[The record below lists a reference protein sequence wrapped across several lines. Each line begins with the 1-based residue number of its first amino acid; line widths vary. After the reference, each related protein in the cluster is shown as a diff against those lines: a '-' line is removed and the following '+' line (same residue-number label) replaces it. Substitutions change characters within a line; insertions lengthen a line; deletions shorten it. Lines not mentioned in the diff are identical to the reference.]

1 MNYYSLVTNLHCGAR
16 FSYFC
21 NIISALS
28 VYLKLKEKVKIMGNK
43 KFNLTKL
50 ALAMGVTLGLS
61 GCFSDNDNNID
72 IKPPVPEEPDTIVVG
87 ELPDGAVAK
96 KQAAAF
102 TVSVEDLSGGPLGTF
117 LVPVTVK
124 ITKGADKVVSLDGS
138 ELTTEELTLDSGLTG
153 IFSAAVA
160 DVSEEVTVTVNFT
173 ADGYINNSTT
183 FTLSSDNTDE
193 SATVRLAPR
202 NSSEDIPVKVAAES
216 KAVEELVKEGETLA
230 FDEETGAITVTDAN
244 GNPQPITLAKEI
256 EAEAETDDKGGVEVV
271 IPSGSQMLFR
281 DSEGEL
287 KPLTSAP
294 QLTVAYFNN
303 EASSVTEAN
312 NNGDA
317 ADQAR
322 ESSTL
327 DVFPGGLDLEVAVP
341 ASDDDNATE
350 APQAGAFTTAGFVA
364 IELTD
369 AEGNKVKSFGETDG
383 KENSIEVK
391 MTVDAN
397 TANACPMNYGTT
409 DLDQKTVADFATDST
424 KATDS
429 AYFRKGACVTVEGG
443 SIASRTVKEGDI
455 IPVWSYDADE
465 AQWSFESYGVAQKV
479 EGNDSIFNVA
489 VQVTHLSYW
498 NLDFFNWREPN
509 RGQCGTNGRV
519 EFDIVYGGED
529 EVQNSTPFSLLV
541 ESQTNGYR
549 KLKRARDSFFFDKST
564 ILNPPSFPVFLQFLE
579 NGANIIDGVKG
590 DENNPV
596 DGTASRLKLDDVC
609 ELDGKTVVLV
619 NEEPVE
625 TFAQPFKTELV
636 CNVEG
641 ADEQGRA
648 ASATTV
654 YLFQDGARV
663 GSIRVGS
670 IRTGNDGTAVYNNLV
685 AGDYTARA
693 ANTTDN
699 NALTEAVS
707 FTASATEVALEIP
720 VANCVPTE
728 KPVTGTGGS

>member
-1 MNYYSLVTNLHCGAR
+1 
-16 FSYFC
+16 
-21 NIISALS
+21 
-28 VYLKLKEKVKIMGNK
+28 MGNK

-50 ALAMGVTLGLS
+50 ALAMGVTLGLA

-72 IKPPVPEEPDTIVVG
+72 IKPPVPEEPDTVVVG
-87 ELPDGAVAK
+87 ELPDGAVAQ

-102 TVSVEDLSGGPLGTF
+102 TVSVEDLSGAALGTADA
-117 LVPVTVK
+117 PVTVR

-138 ELTTEELTLDSGLTG
+138 ELAAEELTLNAGTG

-173 ADGYINNSTT
+173 ADGFINNSTT

-193 SATVRLAPR
+193 SATVRLVPR
-202 NSSEDIPVKVAAES
+202 TSSADTPVKVAAES
-216 KAVEELVKEGETLA
+216 KAVAELVKEGETLA
-230 FDEETGAITVTDAN
+230 FDEETGAITVTDEN
-244 GNPQPITLAKEI
+244 GDPQPITLAKEI
-256 EAEAETDDKGGVEVV
+256 EAATEKDDKGGVEVV
-271 IPSGSQMLFR
+271 IPSGRQMLYR

-294 QLTVAYFNN
+294 ELTVAYFNN
-303 EASSVTEAN
+303 EASTATEAN

-317 ADQAR
+317 ASQAR

-327 DVFPGGLDLEVAVP
+327 DVFPGGLDLEVPVP
-341 ASDDDNATE
+341 ASDATDAAE

-369 AEGNKVKSFGETDG
+369 AEGNKVKEFGETDG
-383 KENSIEVK
+383 KKNSIEVK

-409 DLDQKTVADFATDST
+409 DLDQETVAAFATDST

-443 SIASRTVKEGDI
+443 TVASRTVKEGDI

-519 EFDIVYGGED
+519 EFDIVYGGEN

-579 NGANIIDGVKG
+579 SGENIIDGVKG

-596 DGTASRLKLDDVC
+596 DGTATRLKLDDVC

-641 ADEQGRA
+641 ADQQGRA

-654 YLFQDGARV
+654 YLFQDG
-663 GSIRVGS
+663 SRVGS

-693 ANTTDN
+693 ANTTAN

>member
-1 MNYYSLVTNLHCGAR
+1 
-16 FSYFC
+16 
-21 NIISALS
+21 
-28 VYLKLKEKVKIMGNK
+28 MGNK

-50 ALAMGVTLGLS
+50 ALAMGVTLGLA

-87 ELPDGAVAK
+87 ELPDGAVAE

-102 TVSVEDLSGGPLGTF
+102 TVSVEDLSGAALGTAEA
-117 LVPVTVK
+117 PVTVR

-138 ELTTEELTLDSGLTG
+138 ELAAEELTLNAGTG

-173 ADGYINNSTT
+173 ADGFINNSTT

-193 SATVRLAPR
+193 SATVRLVPR
-202 NSSEDIPVKVAAES
+202 TSSADTPVKVAAES
-216 KAVEELVKEGETLA
+216 KAVAELVKEGETLA
-230 FDEETGAITVTDAN
+230 FDEETGAITVTDEN
-244 GNPQPITLAKEI
+244 GDPKPITLAKEI
-256 EAEAETDDKGGVEVV
+256 EAETDKDDKGGVEVV
-271 IPSGSQMLFR
+271 IPSGSQMLYR

-287 KPLTSAP
+287 QPLTSAP
-294 QLTVAYFNN
+294 ELTVAYFNN

-327 DVFPGGLDLEVAVP
+327 DVFPGGLDLEVPVP
-341 ASDDDNATE
+341 ASDDANATE

-369 AEGNKVKSFGETDG
+369 AEGNKVKNFGEKDG

-409 DLDQKTVADFATDST
+409 DLDQEKVRNFATDST

-443 SIASRTVKEGDI
+443 TVASRTVKEGDI

-519 EFDIVYGGED
+519 EFDIVYGGEN

-579 NGANIIDGVKG
+579 SGANIIDGVKG

-596 DGTASRLKLDDVC
+596 DGTATRLKLDDVC

-641 ADEQGRA
+641 ADQQGRA

-654 YLFQDGARV
+654 YLFQDG
-663 GSIRVGS
+663 SRVGS

-693 ANTTDN
+693 ANTTAN

-720 VANCVPTE
+720 VANCVATE

>member
-1 MNYYSLVTNLHCGAR
+1 
-16 FSYFC
+16 
-21 NIISALS
+21 
-28 VYLKLKEKVKIMGNK
+28 MGNK

-50 ALAMGVTLGLS
+50 ALAMGVTLGLA

-87 ELPDGAVAK
+87 ELPDGAVAE

-102 TVSVEDLSGGPLGTF
+102 TVSVEDLSGAALGTAEA
-117 LVPVTVK
+117 PVTVR

-138 ELTTEELTLDSGLTG
+138 ELAAEELTLNAGTG

-160 DVSEEVTVTVNFT
+160 DVSEEVTVTVNFI
-173 ADGYINNSTT
+173 ADGFINNSTT

-193 SATVRLAPR
+193 SATVRLVPR
-202 NSSEDIPVKVAAES
+202 TSSADTPVKVAAES

-230 FDEETGAITVTDAN
+230 FDEETGAITVTDEN
-244 GNPQPITLAKEI
+244 GDPQPITLTKEI
-256 EAEAETDDKGGVEVV
+256 EAATEKDDKGGVEVV
-271 IPSGSQMLFR
+271 IPSGSQMLYR

-287 KPLTSAP
+287 KPLTGAP
-294 QLTVAYFNN
+294 ELTVAYFNN
-303 EASSVTEAN
+303 EASTATEAN

-317 ADQAR
+317 ASQAR

-341 ASDDDNATE
+341 ASDATDATE

-369 AEGNKVKSFGETDG
+369 AEGNKVKNFGETDG

-409 DLDQKTVADFATDST
+409 DLDQETVRNFATDST

-443 SIASRTVKEGDI
+443 TVASRTVKEGDI

-519 EFDIVYGGED
+519 EFDIVYGGEN

-596 DGTASRLKLDDVC
+596 DGTATRLKLDDVC

-619 NEEPVE
+619 NDEPVE

-641 ADEQGRA
+641 ADQQGRA

-654 YLFQDGARV
+654 YLFQDG
-663 GSIRVGS
+663 SRVGS
-670 IRTGNDGTAVYNNLV
+670 IRTGNDGKAVYNNLV

-693 ANTTDN
+693 ANTTAN

-720 VANCVPTE
+720 VANCVATE

>member
-1 MNYYSLVTNLHCGAR
+1 
-16 FSYFC
+16 
-21 NIISALS
+21 
-28 VYLKLKEKVKIMGNK
+28 MGNK

-50 ALAMGVTLGLS
+50 ALAMGVTLGLA

-87 ELPDGAVAK
+87 ELPDGAVAE

-102 TVSVEDLSGGPLGTF
+102 TVSVEDLSGAALGTSEA
-117 LVPVTVK
+117 PVTVR

-138 ELTTEELTLDSGLTG
+138 ELAAEELTLNAGTG

-160 DVSEEVTVTVNFT
+160 DVSEEVTVTVNFI
-173 ADGYINNSTT
+173 AEGFINNSTT

-193 SATVRLAPR
+193 SATVRLVPR
-202 NSSEDIPVKVAAES
+202 TSSADTPVKVAAES

-230 FDEETGAITVTDAN
+230 FDEETGAITVTDEN
-244 GNPQPITLAKEI
+244 GDPQPITLTKEI
-256 EAEAETDDKGGVEVV
+256 EAATEKDDKGGVEVV
-271 IPSGSQMLFR
+271 IPSGSQMLYR

-287 KPLTSAP
+287 KPLTGAP
-294 QLTVAYFNN
+294 ELTVAYFNN
-303 EASSVTEAN
+303 EASTATEAN

-317 ADQAR
+317 ASQAR

-327 DVFPGGLDLEVAVP
+327 DVFPGGLDLEVPVP
-341 ASDDDNATE
+341 ASNATDAAE

-369 AEGNKVKSFGETDG
+369 AEGNKVKNFGETDG
-383 KENSIEVK
+383 KKNSIEVK

-409 DLDQKTVADFATDST
+409 DLDQETVAAFATDST

-443 SIASRTVKEGDI
+443 TVASRTVKEGDI

-519 EFDIVYGGED
+519 EFDIVYSGEN

-596 DGTASRLKLDDVC
+596 DGTATRLKLDDVC

-619 NEEPVE
+619 NDEPVE

-641 ADEQGRA
+641 ADQQGRA

-654 YLFQDGARV
+654 YLFQDG
-663 GSIRVGS
+663 SRVGS
-670 IRTGNDGTAVYNNLV
+670 IRTGNDGKAVYNNLV

-693 ANTTDN
+693 ANTTAN

-720 VANCVPTE
+720 VANCVATE

>member
-1 MNYYSLVTNLHCGAR
+1 MTYYSLVTNLHCGAR
-16 FSYFC
+16 LSYNC
-21 NIISALS
+21 NKISALS

-72 IKPPVPEEPDTIVVG
+72 IKPPVEEKPVTVVVG
-87 ELPDGAVAK
+87 ELPDGVVAE

-102 TVSVEDLSGGPLGTF
+102 TVSVEDLSGAALGTAD
-117 LVPVTVK
+117 VPVTVR

-138 ELTTEELTLDSGLTG
+138 ELVAEELTLNSGTG

-160 DVSEEVTVTVNFT
+160 DVTEAVTVTVNFT
-173 ADGYINNSTT
+173 AEGFINNSTT
-183 FTLSSDNTDE
+183 FTLSADNTDE
-193 SATVRLAPR
+193 SATVRLVPR
-202 NSSEDIPVKVAAES
+202 TSSEDTPVKVAAES
-216 KAVEELVKEGETLA
+216 KAVEALVKDGETLA
-230 FDEETGAITVTDAN
+230 FDEETGAITVTDAD
-244 GNPQPITLAKEI
+244 GNPQPITLAKAI
-256 EAEAETDDKGGVEVV
+256 EAKAETDDKGGVEVV
-271 IPSGSQMLFR
+271 IPSGRQMLYR
-281 DSEGEL
+281 DSADNQL
-287 KPLTSAP
+287 KPLKSAP

-322 ESSTL
+322 ENSTL
-327 DVFPGGLDLEVAVP
+327 DVFPGGLDLEVPVP
-341 ASDDDNATE
+341 ASNDDNATE

-369 AEGNKVKSFGETDG
+369 AEGNKVKEFGETDG
-383 KENSIEVK
+383 KKNSIEVK

-409 DLDQKTVADFATDST
+409 DLDQEKVKTFATDST

-429 AYFRKGACVTVEGG
+429 AYFRKGACITVEGG
-443 SIASRTVKEGDI
+443 TLGSRKVKEGDI

-465 AQWSFESYGVAQKV
+465 AQWTFESYGVAQKV

-519 EFDIVYGGED
+519 EFDIVYAGED

-549 KLKRARDSFFFDKST
+549 KLKRARDSFIFNKST
-564 ILNPPSFPVFLQFLE
+564 ILSPPSFPVFLQFLE
-579 NGANIIDGVKG
+579 NGANIIDGVK
-590 DENNPV
+590 DDANNPV
-596 DGTASRLKLDDVC
+596 DGQPTRLKLDDVC

-619 NEEPVE
+619 NDEPVE

-641 ADEQGRA
+641 ADEQERA
-648 ASATTV
+648 ATATTV
-654 YLFQDGARV
+654 YLFQNGT
-663 GSIRVGS
+663 RVGS
-670 IRTGNDGTAVYNNLV
+670 IRTGNDGSAVYSNLV

-693 ANTTDN
+693 ANTTAN

-707 FTASATEVALEIP
+707 FTASATEVAIEIP
-720 VANCVPTE
+720 VSTCTE
-728 KPVTGTGGS
+728 ETKTVTGTGSGS

>member
-1 MNYYSLVTNLHCGAR
+1 
-16 FSYFC
+16 
-21 NIISALS
+21 
-28 VYLKLKEKVKIMGNK
+28 MGNK

-50 ALAMGVTLGLS
+50 ALAMGVTLGLA

-87 ELPDGAVAK
+87 ELPDGAVAE

-102 TVSVEDLSGGPLGTF
+102 TVSVEDLSGAALGTAEA
-117 LVPVTVK
+117 PVTVR

-138 ELTTEELTLDSGLTG
+138 ELAADELTLNAGTG

-173 ADGYINNSTT
+173 ADGFINNSTT

-193 SATVRLAPR
+193 SATVRLVPR
-202 NSSEDIPVKVAAES
+202 TSSADTPVKVAAES
-216 KAVEELVKEGETLA
+216 KAVAELVKEGETLA
-230 FDEETGAITVTDAN
+230 YDEETGAITVTDEN
-244 GNPQPITLAKEI
+244 GDPQPITLAKEI
-256 EAEAETDDKGGVEVV
+256 EAATEKDDKGGVEVV
-271 IPSGSQMLFR
+271 IPSGRQMLYR

-287 KPLTSAP
+287 KPLTGAP
-294 QLTVAYFNN
+294 ELTVAYFNN
-303 EASSVTEAN
+303 EASTATEAN

-317 ADQAR
+317 ASQAR

-327 DVFPGGLDLEVAVP
+327 DVFPGGLDLEVPVP
-341 ASDDDNATE
+341 ASNATDAAE

-369 AEGNKVKSFGETDG
+369 AEGNKVKEFGETDG
-383 KENSIEVK
+383 KKNSIEVK

-409 DLDQKTVADFATDST
+409 DLDQETVAAFATDST

-443 SIASRTVKEGDI
+443 TVASRTVKEGDI

-519 EFDIVYGGED
+519 EFDIVYGGEN

-596 DGTASRLKLDDVC
+596 DGTATRLKLDDVC

-619 NEEPVE
+619 NDEPVE

-641 ADEQGRA
+641 ADQQGRA

-654 YLFQDGARV
+654 YLFQDG
-663 GSIRVGS
+663 SRVGS

-693 ANTTDN
+693 ANTTAN

>member
-1 MNYYSLVTNLHCGAR
+1 
-16 FSYFC
+16 
-21 NIISALS
+21 
-28 VYLKLKEKVKIMGNK
+28 
-43 KFNLTKL
+43 
-50 ALAMGVTLGLS
+50 
-61 GCFSDNDNNID
+61 
-72 IKPPVPEEPDTIVVG
+72 
-87 ELPDGAVAK
+87 
-96 KQAAAF
+96 
-102 TVSVEDLSGGPLGTF
+102 
-117 LVPVTVK
+117 
-124 ITKGADKVVSLDGS
+124 
-138 ELTTEELTLDSGLTG
+138 
-153 IFSAAVA
+153 
-160 DVSEEVTVTVNFT
+160 
-173 ADGYINNSTT
+173 
-183 FTLSSDNTDE
+183 
-193 SATVRLAPR
+193 
-202 NSSEDIPVKVAAES
+202 
-216 KAVEELVKEGETLA
+216 
-230 FDEETGAITVTDAN
+230 
-244 GNPQPITLAKEI
+244 
-256 EAEAETDDKGGVEVV
+256 
-271 IPSGSQMLFR
+271 MLYR

-287 KPLTSAP
+287 KPLTGAP
-294 QLTVAYFNN
+294 ELTVAYFNN
-303 EASSVTEAN
+303 EASTATEAN

-317 ADQAR
+317 ASQAR

-341 ASDDDNATE
+341 ASDATDATE

-369 AEGNKVKSFGETDG
+369 AEGNKVKNFGETDG

-409 DLDQKTVADFATDST
+409 DLDQETVRNFATDST

-443 SIASRTVKEGDI
+443 TVASRTVKEGDI

-519 EFDIVYGGED
+519 EFDIVYGGEN

-596 DGTASRLKLDDVC
+596 DGTATRLKLDDVC

-619 NEEPVE
+619 NDEPVE

-641 ADEQGRA
+641 ADQQGRA

-654 YLFQDGARV
+654 YLFQDG
-663 GSIRVGS
+663 SRVGS
-670 IRTGNDGTAVYNNLV
+670 IRTGNDGKAVYNNLV

-693 ANTTDN
+693 ANTTAN

-720 VANCVPTE
+720 VANCVATE

>member
-1 MNYYSLVTNLHCGAR
+1 
-16 FSYFC
+16 
-21 NIISALS
+21 
-28 VYLKLKEKVKIMGNK
+28 LKLKEKVKIMGNK

-50 ALAMGVTLGLS
+50 ALAMGVTLGLA

-72 IKPPVPEEPDTIVVG
+72 IKPPVPEEPDTVVVG
-87 ELPDGAVAK
+87 ELPDGAVAE

-102 TVSVEDLSGGPLGTF
+102 TVSVEDLSGAALGTAEA
-117 LVPVTVK
+117 PVTVR

-138 ELTTEELTLDSGLTG
+138 ELAAEELTLNAGTG

-173 ADGYINNSTT
+173 ADGFINNSTT

-193 SATVRLAPR
+193 SATVRLVPR
-202 NSSEDIPVKVAAES
+202 TSSEDTPVKVAAES

-230 FDEETGAITVTDAN
+230 FDATTGAITVTDAE
-244 GNPQPITLAKEI
+244 GKPQPIKLAKEI

-271 IPSGSQMLFR
+271 IPSGRQMLYR

-287 KPLTSAP
+287 QPLTSAP
-294 QLTVAYFNN
+294 ELTVAYFNN

-327 DVFPGGLDLEVAVP
+327 DVFPGGLDLEVPVP
-341 ASDDDNATE
+341 ASDDANATE

-369 AEGNKVKSFGETDG
+369 AEGNKVKEFGETDG
-383 KENSIEVK
+383 KKNSIEVK

-397 TANACPMNYGTT
+397 TANACPFNYTVKNDDGSFN
-409 DLDQKTVADFATDST
+409 LDQTTVMKTATDPS

-443 SIASRTVKEGDI
+443 TVASRPVEEGDI

-519 EFDIVYGGED
+519 EFDIVYGGEN

-564 ILNPPSFPVFLQFLE
+564 ILSPPSFPVFLQFLE

-596 DGTASRLKLDDVC
+596 DGTATRLKLDDVC

-641 ADEQGRA
+641 ADQQGRA

-654 YLFQDGARV
+654 YLFQDG
-663 GSIRVGS
+663 SRVGS

-693 ANTTDN
+693 ANTTAN

-720 VANCVPTE
+720 VANCVATE

>member
-1 MNYYSLVTNLHCGAR
+1 
-16 FSYFC
+16 
-21 NIISALS
+21 
-28 VYLKLKEKVKIMGNK
+28 MGNK

-50 ALAMGVTLGLS
+50 ALAMGVTLGLA

-87 ELPDGAVAK
+87 ELPDGAVAE

-102 TVSVEDLSGGPLGTF
+102 TVSVEDLSGAALGTAEA
-117 LVPVTVK
+117 PVTVK

-138 ELTTEELTLDSGLTG
+138 ELAAEELTLNAGTG

-173 ADGYINNSTT
+173 ADGFINNSTT

-193 SATVRLAPR
+193 SATVRLVPR
-202 NSSEDIPVKVAAES
+202 TSSADTPVKVAAES
-216 KAVEELVKEGETLA
+216 KAVAELVKEGETLA
-230 FDEETGAITVTDAN
+230 FDEATGAITVTDEN
-244 GNPQPITLAKEI
+244 GDPQPITLTKEI
-256 EAEAETDDKGGVEVV
+256 EAATEKDDKGGVEVV
-271 IPSGSQMLFR
+271 IPSGSQMLYR

-287 KPLTSAP
+287 QPLTGAP
-294 QLTVAYFNN
+294 ELTVAYFNN
-303 EASSVTEAN
+303 EASTATEAN

-341 ASDDDNATE
+341 ASDATDAAE

-369 AEGNKVKSFGETDG
+369 AEGNKVKEFGETDG
-383 KENSIEVK
+383 KKNSIEVK

-409 DLDQKTVADFATDST
+409 DLDQETVAAFATDST

-443 SIASRTVKEGDI
+443 TVASRTVKEGDI

-519 EFDIVYGGED
+519 EFDIVYGGEN

-596 DGTASRLKLDDVC
+596 DGTATRLKLDDVC

-619 NEEPVE
+619 NDEPVE

-641 ADEQGRA
+641 ADQQGRA

-654 YLFQDGARV
+654 YLFQDG
-663 GSIRVGS
+663 SRVGS

-693 ANTTDN
+693 ANTTAN

-720 VANCVPTE
+720 VANCVATE